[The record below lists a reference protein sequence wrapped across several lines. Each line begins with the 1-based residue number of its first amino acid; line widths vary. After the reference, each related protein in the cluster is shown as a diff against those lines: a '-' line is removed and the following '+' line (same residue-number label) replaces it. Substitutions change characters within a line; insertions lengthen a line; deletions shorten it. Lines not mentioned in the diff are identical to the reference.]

1 MQEMNTKAG
10 TRRKD
15 PLTLSS
21 NEKKY
26 HYIFSE
32 LQTYQRE
39 YGRAARKKERQV
51 KTLQEINSRG
61 SGRVIDDLTRQFDA
75 EWTVTREIYGKKI
88 RSAVYRIKDTGS
100 RKKLQYK
107 CNFAIRCP
115 EKTPTFATEQE
126 FLEWCG
132 VDVPEPP

>member
-21 NEKKY
+21 NEKMY
-26 HYIFSE
+26 HDIFVKIQS
-32 LQTYQRE
+32 YQRE

-51 KTLQEINSRG
+51 KTLQEINSKG
-61 SGRVIDDLTRQFDA
+61 SARVIDDLTRQFDA
-75 EWTVTREIYGKKI
+75 EWTEKRKFHSARI
-88 RSAVYRIKDTGS
+88 RSVVCKIKDTAIK
-100 RKKLQYK
+100 KKLQYK
-107 CNFAIRCP
+107 CNFAVRCP

-132 VDVPEPP
+132 VDDPEPP

>member
-1 MQEMNTKAG
+1 M
-10 TRRKD
+10 
-15 PLTLSS
+15 SS

-39 YGRAARKKERQV
+39 YGRAARKKAEQV
-51 KTLQEINSRG
+51 KTLREIASKG
-61 SGRVIDDLTRQFDA
+61 SARVIDDLTRQFDA
-75 EWTVTREIYGKKI
+75 EWTEKREIYSKQI
-88 RSAVYRIKDTGS
+88 RSAVYRIKDTAIK
-100 RKKLQYK
+100 KKLQYK
-107 CNFAIRCP
+107 CNFAVRCP

-132 VDVPEPP
+132 VDDPEPP